1 MIRIPSRLLLVATA
15 CLASAPGCSSDTYG
29 DPTLVA
35 RRDSAGLE
43 VVEARRPLWED
54 ARGWTVDPEPLVD
67 LALGG
72 TGEKHL
78 FHAVRG
84 MVGTSDGSVAV
95 ADGGSHE
102 IRLYSA
108 TGEFRRS
115 AGGRG
120 AGPGEFDLI
129 VGLTR
134 GRGDTLIALDHSDRL
149 ALFAADLTFA
159 RYLPLPPFALAA
171 HALDDGTLV
180 VETEMMSLDI
190 LEEGGLVRVPTV
202 LWRLDPND
210 AGADS
215 IGQTAGEEQHVVVSG
230 PRVGQT
236 GTLFGR
242 RSHIATHGGRIHLG
256 HAGSMEVEERTS
268 AGELVRILRIPGFPL
283 GLSPES
289 IHKERSAMLGDDP
302 PAWWERTV
310 ADIPAPSTRPAYD
323 GLLVDPSGA
332 VWLRPFR
339 GRSEQEVPETWQ
351 VLASDGTWLGGVE
364 FPRDFRV
371 MEIGMDVVLGVRRD
385 ELDVE
390 HPQVLRL
397 DRD

>member
-1 MIRIPSRLLLVATA
+1 MTRIPPRLPLVAAA
-15 CLASAPGCSSDTYG
+15 CLASAHGCSDTDG

-35 RRDSAGLE
+35 SRDSAGLE
-43 VVEARRPLWED
+43 VVEAWRPLWED
-54 ARGWTVDPEPLVD
+54 APEWTVDPEPLVD
-67 LALGG
+67 LALSGS
-72 TGEKHL
+72 GEKHL

-84 MVGTSDGSVAV
+84 MVGMSDGSVAV

-108 TGEFRRS
+108 DGEFRGS
-115 AGGRG
+115 AGGDG
-120 AGPGEFDLI
+120 DGPGEFDMI

-149 ALFAADLTFA
+149 AVFAADLTFV
-159 RYLPLPPFALAA
+159 RYVALPPFALAA

-190 LEEGGLVRVPTV
+190 LEEGGLVRVPSI

-215 IGQTAGEEQHVVVSG
+215 IGETAGEEQHVAVSG
-230 PRVGQT
+230 PRAGQT

-256 HAGSMEVEERTS
+256 HAGSMEVEERTA

-283 GLSPES
+283 ALTPES
-289 IHKERSAMLGDDP
+289 IHEERNAMLGDDP
-302 PAWWERTV
+302 PDWWERTV

-339 GRSEQEVPETWQ
+339 GRSEQRVPETWQ
-351 VLASDGTWLGGVE
+351 VLAGDGTWLGGVE

-371 MEIGMDVVLGVRRD
+371 VEIGMDVVLGVRRD
-385 ELDVE
+385 ELAVE